1 LNAIFL
7 LTLVIILIL
16 NLIFIAW
23 AVMDIMQRR
32 NVKYLPK
39 AGWIAVMAFILFGSV
54 IYLLAGRGEDNRAA

>member
-1 LNAIFL
+1 LNALFL
-7 LTLVIILIL
+7 IVLVIILVL

-23 AVMDIMQRR
+23 AIMDIMQRK

-39 AGWIAVMAFILFGSV
+39 AGWIAVMAFILFGAV